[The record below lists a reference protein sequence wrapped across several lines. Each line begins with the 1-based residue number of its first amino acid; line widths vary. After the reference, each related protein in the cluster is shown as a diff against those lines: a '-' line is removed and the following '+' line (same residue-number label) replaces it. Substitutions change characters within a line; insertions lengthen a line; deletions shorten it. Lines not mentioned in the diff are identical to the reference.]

1 MRAIELTGSAPD
13 VCFRQAEAASRMS

>member
-13 VCFRQAEAASRMS
+13 VCFRQAEPASRMS